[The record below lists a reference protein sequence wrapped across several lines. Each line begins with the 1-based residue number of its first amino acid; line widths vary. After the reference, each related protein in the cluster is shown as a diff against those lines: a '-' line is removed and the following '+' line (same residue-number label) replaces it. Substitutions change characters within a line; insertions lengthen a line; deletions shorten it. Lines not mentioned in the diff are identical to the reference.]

1 MDKKKYKFS
10 NGLEC
15 YQDELTLEQDIKLT
29 QLFSK
34 IDLQNIA
41 DVKIIDLIGLISK
54 ENIIPDL
61 LKIIL
66 MSESGIDETKFMS
79 LKNSELKGVIEDFFT
94 LNPLVKDALG
104 IFRTVAAM
112 MTPSLPSS
120 SSEPNAENTTRD
132 S

>member
-61 LKIIL
+61 LRIIL
-66 MSESGIDETKFMS
+66 LSESGIDESKFMS

-112 MTPSLPSS
+112 TTPSLPSS
-120 SSEPNAENTTRD
+120 SSEPNAESTTRD

>member
-1 MDKKKYKFS
+1 MDKKNYKFS

-41 DVKIIDLIGLISK
+41 DVKIIDLITLISR

-61 LKIIL
+61 LRIIL
-66 MSESGIDETKFMS
+66 LSETVIDETRFMS
-79 LKNSELKGVIEDFFT
+79 LKNSELKGVIEDFFI

-104 IFRTVAAM
+104 IFRTIAD
-112 MTPSLPSS
+112 MTNPSTQSS
-120 SSEPNAENTTRD
+120 SSEPNAESTTRD

>member
-1 MDKKKYKFS
+1 LDKKKYKFS

-41 DVKIIDLIGLISK
+41 DVKIIDLISLISK

-61 LKIIL
+61 LRIIL
-66 MSESGIDETKFMS
+66 LSESGIDESKFMS

-112 MTPSLPSS
+112 TTPSLPSS
-120 SSEPNAENTTRD
+120 SSEPNAESTTRD

>member
-41 DVKIIDLIGLISK
+41 DVKIIDLISLISK

-61 LKIIL
+61 LRIIL
-66 MSESGIDETKFMS
+66 LSESGIDESKFMS

-112 MTPSLPSS
+112 TTPSLPSS
-120 SSEPNAENTTRD
+120 SSEPNAESTTRD

>member
-112 MTPSLPSS
+112 TTPSLPSS
-120 SSEPNAENTTRD
+120 SSEPNAESTTRD